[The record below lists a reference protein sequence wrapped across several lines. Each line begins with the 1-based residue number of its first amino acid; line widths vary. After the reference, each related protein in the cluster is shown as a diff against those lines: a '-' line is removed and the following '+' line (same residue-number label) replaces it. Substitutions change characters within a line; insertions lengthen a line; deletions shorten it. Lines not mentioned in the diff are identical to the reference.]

1 MQNLTLLRLIK
12 QDAIMLRSCSFQKP
26 TVGLARDTNNVIN
39 LNADDDVIMRSY
51 GIDQTKFPVR
61 VLVYQIGQ

>member
-1 MQNLTLLRLIK
+1 
-12 QDAIMLRSCSFQKP
+12 MLRSCSFQKP

-39 LNADDDVIMRSY
+39 LNANDDVIMRSY